1 MDSNIARAA
10 VALVLAA
17 LLWVQSRRAHAW
29 PKRRR
34 AFELAAGSLLA
45 LAVLN
50 GTLAL
55 GGSFGVIQI
64 VVAVVGVLLLIG
76 ALVAFIDSLRNGEIR
91 AQRERVAAAAQEYR
105 ERRAKERG

>member
-17 LLWVQSRRAHAW
+17 LLWAQSRRAQAW

-45 LAVLN
+45 LAMLN
-50 GTLAL
+50 GTLAF
-55 GGSFGVIQI
+55 GASFGVLQI
-64 VVAVVGVLLLIG
+64 AVAAVGVLLLIG

-91 AQRERVAAAAQEYR
+91 AQRDRVAAAAQKYR
-105 ERRAKERG
+105 ERRTEDRG

>member
-1 MDSNIARAA
+1 MMDSNIARAA

-17 LLWVQSRRAHAW
+17 LLWGQSRRAHAW

-55 GGSFGVIQI
+55 GGSFGAIQI
-64 VVAVVGVLLLIG
+64 VVAAVGALLLIG
-76 ALVAFIDSLRNGEIR
+76 ALVAFVDSLRNGEIR
-91 AQRERVAAAAQEYR
+91 AQRDRVAAAAQEYR
-105 ERRAKERG
+105 ERRAKD